1 MSEVNVSN
9 RRTLLLIAGIP
20 VVVLLLATVLWRLV
34 DSGKIDLVGLLGTAN
49 HGTLLQPPV
58 SLQELSLTD
67 SSGAPAQLNPEAAGH
82 WTLLLPGSD
91 QCAQDCEQ
99 LLYYTR
105 QIRAAMGKYSD
116 RVERL
121 YLREAGPATPELDEF
136 LLAEHPR
143 MKVLY
148 TAPAQLTGLRGEL
161 ERNAVDPAYYLVD
174 PQGWV
179 MMYYTAQTDGKD
191 VMADL
196 KFLLKNSGD

>member
-1 MSEVNVSN
+1 MSEVNVGN

-20 VVVLLLATVLWRLV
+20 VVILLLATVLWRLV
-34 DSGKIDLVGLLGTAN
+34 DSGKIDLVAMLGTAN

-58 SLQELSLTD
+58 SLEGLSLTD
-67 SSGAPAQLNPEAAGH
+67 GGGNLALFNPEAAGH
-82 WTLLLPGSD
+82 WTLLLPATGP
-91 QCAQDCEQ
+91 CAQDCEQ
-99 LLYYTR
+99 MLYYTR

-121 YLREAGPATPELDEF
+121 YLREQGPATPELDEF

-148 TAPAQLTGLRGEL
+148 TPQAQLARLRGEL

-179 MMYYTAQTDGKD
+179 MMYYTAKSDGKD